1 MVFDSLIDSGD
12 LVRIGDD
19 LIFLK
24 EHYENAKNLVREHII
39 KNGGIT
45 PADGR
50 EILNSSRKYVV
61 GLLEHFDT
69 IKLTKRLEDKR
80 VLY

>member
-1 MVFDSLIDSGD
+1 MK
-12 LVRIGDD
+12 IGEEM
-19 LIFLK
+19 IFLGQ
-24 EHYENAKNLVREHII
+24 HYDNAKVMVKDFIT

-45 PADGR
+45 PGEGR
-50 EILNSSRKYVV
+50 ELFNSSRKYVV